1 VSKIH
6 GQIFIA
12 QPAEA
17 VFDFVAD
24 ERNEP
29 RYNSRMT
36 RMVMTTP
43 EPIHEG
49 SRFAG
54 SVKSRGRDLDLTL
67 EFTEFQRP
75 VSLRSR
81 TVMSSNQVLGGLTF
95 EQVNGGTVMSWSWE
109 IRLSGFTQ
117 LFTPLVGRLGKR
129 QELGIWT
136 NLKDLL
142 ENTDLAPGNQ

>member
-1 VSKIH
+1 VSKVH

-12 QPAEA
+12 RPREA

-29 RYNSRMT
+29 SYNPRMT

-49 SRFAG
+49 SRFEG
-54 SVKSRGRDLDLTL
+54 SVTSRGRDVDFSL
-67 EFTEFQRP
+67 EFTEFSRP
-75 VSLRSR
+75 SSLRSR
-81 TVMSSNQVLGGLTF
+81 TVMSSGQVLGGLTF
-95 EQVNGGTVMSWSWE
+95 EQVDGGTHMTWSWE
-109 IRLSGFTQ
+109 IRLSGFTR
-117 LFTPLVGRLGKR
+117 LFAPLVRYLGKR

-136 NLKDLL
+136 SLKDLL
-142 ENTDLAPGNQ
+142 ENMDSAR